1 MNDWISQEALLTEGY
16 RRCAKLTWRYGTTYF
31 WGAALLPKPQRKHV
45 YAVYALCRLADDI
58 VDLPDGQDPGRSEA
72 AERGESGASI
82 SPAHIS
88 NQPGVT
94 TSSAPIPDESGAST
108 SSAHIFGTNSTDI
121 SDDAIATEPEPTLPE
136 PDLPELVEDPDAVVT
151 GRLKDFEDQFRTS
164 LAAGGSTDPVMAAV
178 VDTVIICGIEPECFE
193 RFFGA
198 MAMDLTTTSYQT
210 WEDLRDYM
218 EGSAAVIGEMML
230 PVLEPIDM
238 TAKEP
243 ARSLGLAFQLT
254 NFLRDVAEDLDRGRV
269 YMPQD
274 DLRLF
279 DVELGRRE
287 VTPQW
292 RAFMA
297 YEIERNRA
305 LYSFAD
311 TGIAMLPPRS
321 ARCVGTARVLYA
333 QILEQIE
340 RKGCDVFS
348 GRARVPTWRKAAT
361 AARIMVT
368 GPRTLK
374 KQAEAYQRRSMV
386 DVTQDTY

>member
-1 MNDWISQEALLTEGY
+1 MNDWMSQEALLTEGY
-16 RRCAKLTWRYGTTYF
+16 RRCAKITWSYGTTYF
-31 WGAALLPKPQRKHV
+31 WGAALLAKPQRKHV

-58 VDLPDGQDPGRSEA
+58 VDLPNGRHPRASDPDPVGEQLGA
-72 AERGESGASI
+72 PAEKPES
-82 SPAHIS
+82 
-88 NQPGVT
+88 
-94 TSSAPIPDESGAST
+94 IPE
-108 SSAHIFGTNSTDI
+108 
-121 SDDAIATEPEPTLPE
+121 EPDPTLPE
-136 PDLPELVEDPDAVVT
+136 DIDPEDIDRQAAVRDQLEAFAED
-151 GRLKDFEDQFRTS
+151 FRTS
-164 LAAGGSTDPVMAAV
+164 LAAGGSNDPVMAAIV
-178 VDTVIICGIEPECFE
+178 HTVITCRIDPECFD

-198 MAMDLTTTSYQT
+198 MAMDLTTNTYQT

-230 PVLEPIDM
+230 PVLEPINM
-238 TAKEP
+238 SAKAP

-269 YMPQD
+269 YIPQD

-279 DVELGRRE
+279 DVDLERRE
-287 VTPQW
+287 VTQQW
-292 RAFMA
+292 RALMA

-333 QILEQIE
+333 QILDQIE
-340 RKGCDVFS
+340 RKGYDVFS
-348 GRARVPTWRKAAT
+348 GRARLPTWRKAAT

-374 KQAEAYQRRSMV
+374 RQAEAYQRRSMA
-386 DVTQDTY
+386 DVTQDT

>member
-1 MNDWISQEALLTEGY
+1 MDDWISQEALLTEGY

-58 VDLPDGQDPGRSEA
+58 VDLPNDQHGGLSEA
-72 AERGESGASI
+72 KYMRHERVEGTGLGTSTGSARISGK
-82 SPAHIS
+82 
-88 NQPGVT
+88 
-94 TSSAPIPDESGAST
+94 PDAST
-108 SSAHIFGTNSTDI
+108 SSAHISDRTSSDI
-121 SDDAIATEPEPTLPE
+121 PIEPEPTLPE
-136 PDLPELVEDPDAVVT
+136 PEPPEPIEDRDAAVS
-151 GRLKDFEDQFRTS
+151 GRLKDFQDQFRTS
-164 LAAGGSTDPVMAAV
+164 LTAGGSTDPVMAAV
-178 VDTVIICGIEPECFE
+178 VNTVITCGIDPECFD

-198 MAMDLTTTSYQT
+198 MAMDLARTTYQT

-230 PVLEPIDM
+230 PVLEPNSEA
-238 TAKEP
+238 AKPP

-254 NFLRDVAEDLDRGRV
+254 NFLRDVDEDLDRGRV

-279 DVELGRRE
+279 DVDLERRE

-311 TGIAMLPPRS
+311 TGIAMLPARS

-333 QILEQIE
+333 QILNQIE
-340 RKGCDVFS
+340 HKNYDVFS
-348 GRARVPTWRKAAT
+348 TRVRVPTWRKAAT

-368 GPRTLK
+368 GPRVLNR
-374 KQAEAYQRRSMV
+374 QAEAYQRRSMA

>member
-1 MNDWISQEALLTEGY
+1 MNDWMSQEALLTEGY
-16 RRCAKLTWRYGTTYF
+16 RRCAKITWRYGTTYF
-31 WGAALLPKPQRKHV
+31 WGAALLPKPQRKDV

-58 VDLPDGQDPGRSEA
+58 VDLPNEPKSR
-72 AERGESGASI
+72 
-82 SPAHIS
+82 
-88 NQPGVT
+88 
-94 TSSAPIPDESGAST
+94 AST
-108 SSAHIFGTNSTDI
+108 SSAHISS
-121 SDDAIATEPEPTLPE
+121 SDPVPSEPDPTLP
-136 PDLPELVEDPDAVVT
+136 DPDDQDAAVSDQ
-151 GRLKDFEDQFRTS
+151 LKAFAEQFQAS
-164 LAAGGSTDPVMAAV
+164 LAAGGSTDPLMAAV
-178 VDTVIICGIEPECFE
+178 VHTVITRRIDPECFD

-230 PVLEPIDM
+230 PVLEPISE
-238 TAKEP
+238 AAQPP

-254 NFLRDVAEDLDRGRV
+254 NFLRDVGEDLDRGRV
-269 YMPQD
+269 YMPQE

-279 DVELGRRE
+279 GVDLEHRD

-333 QILEQIE
+333 QILDQIE
-340 RKGCDVFS
+340 RRGYHVFS
-348 GRARVPTWRKAAT
+348 NRARVPTWRKAAT

-368 GPRTLK
+368 GPRVLK
-374 KQAEAYQRRSMV
+374 RQAEAYQRRSMI
-386 DVTQDTY
+386 DVTQDTH